1 MIPGG
6 NENPGVMAT
15 GVIPIFEAMAGQ
27 VREDRKGYEL
37 IHCVKTATSL
47 TEKTHG
53 GTEENQAY
61 RVQVSSIFCSLSGT
75 GFGVKALAREEGRV
89 II

>member
-15 GVIPIFEAMAGQ
+15 GIVLIFEAIAGQ
-27 VREDRKGYEL
+27 VREERKRYEFL
-37 IHCVKTATSL
+37 CENSHL
-47 TEKTHG
+47 WRRHG

-61 RVQVSSIFCSLSGT
+61 RVQVSTIFCSLSGS
-75 GFGVKALAREEGRV
+75 GIGVKGRV
-89 II
+89 